1 MISKILQI
9 LSLQPVFFFSITRT
23 FFSHSRSEQFSKQN
37 TISIF
42 CKIDIEL
49 ATGPTKIVS
58 FFYWFLSIKRTAIQI
73 RNKCLY
79 YQNKLLETKYHMTI
93 ILIFLFF
100 LPDCPK
106 PDYIGD
112 WFCDDI
118 TNIPECNFDG
128 GDCCHVDSFTFSCD
142 FCICYMHNLTTSTN
156 TNASK
161 FTMWPEP
168 F

>member
-1 MISKILQI
+1 MVIQWNAIFD
-9 LSLQPVFFFSITRT
+9 LSL
-23 FFSHSRSEQFSKQN
+23 
-37 TISIF
+37 
-42 CKIDIEL
+42 
-49 ATGPTKIVS
+49 
-58 FFYWFLSIKRTAIQI
+58 
-73 RNKCLY
+73 
-79 YQNKLLETKYHMTI
+79 
-93 ILIFLFF
+93 F

-142 FCICYMHNLTTSTN
+142 FCICYMHNLTSTN

-161 FTMWPEP
+161 FTEVAVE
-168 F
+168 FGL